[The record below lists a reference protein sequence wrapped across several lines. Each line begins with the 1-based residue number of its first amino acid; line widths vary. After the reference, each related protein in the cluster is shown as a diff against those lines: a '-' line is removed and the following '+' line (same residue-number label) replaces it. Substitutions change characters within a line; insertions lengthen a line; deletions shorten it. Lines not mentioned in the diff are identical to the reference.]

1 MKKRRTRMSQT
12 DVNLA
17 VQEQSLDTPSQ
28 AKWHLI
34 ALKAYEL
41 YEQRGREDGHALEDW
56 LKAEAIINGTT
67 E

>member
-1 MKKRRTRMSQT
+1 MKKRKTRMSQT
-12 DVNLA
+12 NVNLA
-17 VQEQSLDTPSQ
+17 VQEQSLDTPGNG
-28 AKWHLI
+28 KWHLI

-56 LKAEAIINGTT
+56 LKAEALVHGTT

>member
-1 MKKRRTRMSQT
+1 MKKR
-12 DVNLA
+12 
-17 VQEQSLDTPSQ
+17 TP
-28 AKWHLI
+28 AKTPMDLSGAHERQLNTPAQGNRHLI

-56 LKAEAIINGTT
+56 LKAEAIINGSA